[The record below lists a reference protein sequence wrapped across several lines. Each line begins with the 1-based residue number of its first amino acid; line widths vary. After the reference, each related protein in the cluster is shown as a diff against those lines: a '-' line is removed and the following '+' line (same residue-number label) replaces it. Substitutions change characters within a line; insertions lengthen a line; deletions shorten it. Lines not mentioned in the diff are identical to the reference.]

1 MALRLKESEAP
12 RAFSRKNYIYIM
24 FKSAALLR
32 RAFFTAENGKIYK
45 KSGRG
50 GKIFAQI
57 SVSVCQFDFKVL

>member
-1 MALRLKESEAP
+1 MALRPKESGAP
-12 RAFSRKNYIYIM
+12 RAFLQKNYIM
-24 FKSAALLR
+24 FKSAARLR
-32 RAFFTAENGKIYK
+32 RAFFIAENGKIYK

>member
-1 MALRLKESEAP
+1 
-12 RAFSRKNYIYIM
+12 M
-24 FKSAALLR
+24 FKKAALLR
-32 RAFFTAENGKIYK
+32 RAFFIAENGKIYK